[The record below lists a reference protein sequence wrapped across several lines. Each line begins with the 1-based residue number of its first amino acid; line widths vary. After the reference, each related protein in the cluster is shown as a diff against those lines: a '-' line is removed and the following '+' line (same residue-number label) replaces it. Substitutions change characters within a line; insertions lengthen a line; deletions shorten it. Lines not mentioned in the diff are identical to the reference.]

1 MTTAA
6 ILAPPPPLPLPLA
19 SPRPAPPITTP
30 DWPVPA
36 DYGQSDS
43 GQSGTLALPL
53 AEFGKSLSDADL
65 DAWFEDFAE
74 RNSDSGHTYA
84 ITHQG
89 ELLIMPPTGNPG
101 VFYEGTF
108 FIALSG
114 WTDEHGGIAVM
125 PTARFILPDGSRFG
139 LDAAWI
145 SAERRHLLRLP
156 DNRPFIRLLPD
167 FIAEVQSPSNS
178 RRELV
183 DKINLFLRYGT
194 KLAWLLDPLARE
206 VVIFRP
212 NREPETLYDPEFVYG
227 DADVL
232 PGFRFA
238 VRDRMFDYMN
248 SEVEV

>member
-19 SPRPAPPITTP
+19 SPRPAPPIATP
-30 DWPVPA
+30 DWPAPA
-36 DYGQSDS
+36 EYEQFDS

-53 AEFGKSLSDADL
+53 AEFGKSLADADL

-101 VFYEGTF
+101 VLYELTF
-108 FIALSG
+108 ASVLYFWS
-114 WTDEHGGIAVM
+114 DEHGGAVY
-125 PTARFILPDGSRFG
+125 PANARFVLPDGSRFG
-139 LDAAWI
+139 PDVAWF
-145 SAERRHLLRLP
+145 SPERQHLLLRS
-156 DNRPFIRLLPD
+156 DNRPFPHLVPD

-194 KLAWLLDPLARE
+194 RLAWLLDPATRE

-212 NREPETLYDPEFVYG
+212 GRDPETLHDPEFVYG

-238 VRDRMFDYMN
+238 VRARMFDYMN
-248 SEVEV
+248 EVEV